1 MCSLLLVL
9 LSDDRVL
16 SELGLEGSEL
26 LSEFTL
32 WLCVP
37 ILLWWRVDHNR
48 QGHLERGL
56 LSSPMLVLSYPLV
69 GRVIVPTAVDNRFSM
84 AGSST
89 RGHLLLDVPVHRHLT
104 SKVLSLQS

>member
-32 WLCVP
+32 RLCVP
-37 ILLWWRVDHNR
+37 ILLWWKVDHNR
-48 QGHLERGL
+48 RGHLEHGL
-56 LSSPMLVLSYPLV
+56 LSSPMLALSCSLVSRVVVATVLN
-69 GRVIVPTAVDNRFSM
+69 NRFSM
-84 AGSST
+84 AGSSN
-89 RGHLLLDVPVHRHLT
+89 GGNLLLVVPVPLHLT
-104 SKVLSLQS
+104 SKV